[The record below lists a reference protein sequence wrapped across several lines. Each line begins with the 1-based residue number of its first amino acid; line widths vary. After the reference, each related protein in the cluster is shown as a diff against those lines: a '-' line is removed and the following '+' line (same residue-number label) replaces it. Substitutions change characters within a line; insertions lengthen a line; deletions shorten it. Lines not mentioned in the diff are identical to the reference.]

1 MTPFKAKR
9 RKKKS
14 HKNKIA
20 VIILIII
27 VGLLVNNAIMSHDND
42 NRQIKDKTHLKEV
55 E

>member
-20 VIILIII
+20 VTILIII
-27 VGLLVNNAIMSHDND
+27 VGLLVNNAIMSHDNKEQ
-42 NRQIKDKTHLKEV
+42 QIENLKEV

>member
-27 VGLLVNNAIMSHDND
+27 VGLLVKNAIMSHDNKEQ
-42 NRQIKDKTHLKEV
+42 QIENLKEV